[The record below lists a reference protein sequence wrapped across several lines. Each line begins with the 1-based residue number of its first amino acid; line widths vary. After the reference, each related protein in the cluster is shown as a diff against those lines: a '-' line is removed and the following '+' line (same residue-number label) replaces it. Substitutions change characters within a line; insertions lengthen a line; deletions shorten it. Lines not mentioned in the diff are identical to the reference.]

1 MRSARRFLAHLRGW
15 GGLSFAFNL
24 FHVGAAPRR
33 RGTINTLESAV
44 KTFLRTFVA
53 ASLATVLSA
62 PAFGCVP
69 TLPSVDNISV
79 SLLASVND
87 EIQRRE
93 FVEISDDLATSLG
106 ISPGDIDSDE
116 EAPNPQIRVRIQST
130 PAGSGV
136 TSNNAIFTVVG
147 INATGPGTD
156 LRIWVY
162 GRKTGTDKD
171 AGQFKLFAKSD
182 GSVYATPDT
191 TPADGILDDILV
203 RAFSV
208 PVSSRAFTNTS
219 NVTTTTTYYCEP
231 AASQSYLEKAVREAD
246 DTVVAFAPHGGN
258 IETGTSPQAYTFAS
272 TLETLSGTP
281 VNVWNLEGKWGNNQT
296 FERWHAT
303 STSIDIASYPGLTA
317 LLPAGGQFERAVS
330 FHGFSGTSSAQ
341 ACSSGPHAP
350 NPRLLYQVIIG
361 GGAVRN
367 LKCAIAKSLDDAMV
381 AAGRTDD
388 IGIAIRDGAGN
399 INIPDNCGRN
409 VSQSGLDGTH
419 DDNIVNRLASEGGI
433 QLEQSKVLRDDA
445 TLANL
450 MATAAADG
458 FADFMADDATDYCSG
473 L

>member
-1 MRSARRFLAHLRGW
+1 M
-15 GGLSFAFNL
+15 
-24 FHVGAAPRR
+24 
-33 RGTINTLESAV
+33 

-53 ASLATVLSA
+53 ACLATVSSA
-62 PAFGCVP
+62 PAFACIP
-69 TLPSVDNISV
+69 TLSSVDNVSV
-79 SLLASVND
+79 SFLASVND

-93 FVEISDDLATSLG
+93 FAEISDDLATSLG
-106 ISPGDIDSDE
+106 IAPGDIDSDE

-136 TSNNAIFTVVG
+136 TGNNAIFTVVG
-147 INATGPGTD
+147 ITATGPGTD

-162 GRKTGTDKD
+162 GQKNASDKD
-171 AGQFKLFAKSD
+171 SGQFKLFATAA
-182 GSVYATPDT
+182 GNPVYATPDT

-203 RAFSV
+203 RAFTV
-208 PVSSRAFTNTS
+208 PVSSSAFTNTS

-231 AASQSYLEKAVREAD
+231 ASGQSYLEKAAREAD
-246 DTVVAFAPHGGN
+246 DRVVAFAPHGGN
-258 IETGTSPQAYTFAS
+258 IETGTSPQAYTFAT
-272 TLETLSGTP
+272 TLESLAGFP

-303 STSIDIASYPGLTA
+303 STSIDIASYPGLTG
-317 LLPAGGQFERAVS
+317 LLPAGGQFERAIS
-330 FHGFSGTSSAQ
+330 FHGFSGTSGAQ

-350 NPRLLYQVIIG
+350 TPRLLYQVIVG
-361 GGAVRN
+361 GGAERN
-367 LKCAIAKSLDDAMV
+367 LKCAIAKSLDAAM
-381 AAGRTDD
+381 ATAGRTDD

-399 INIPDNCGRN
+399 LNIPDNCGRN

-433 QLEQSKVLRDDA
+433 QLEQSKVLREDS

-450 MATAAADG
+450 VATAAADG
-458 FADFMADDATDYCSG
+458 FADFMADSVTNYCLG

>member
-1 MRSARRFLAHLRGW
+1 
-15 GGLSFAFNL
+15 
-24 FHVGAAPRR
+24 
-33 RGTINTLESAV
+33 
-44 KTFLRTFVA
+44 VA

-79 SLLASVND
+79 SLLAWVND
-87 EIQRRE
+87 DITRRE
-93 FVEISDDLATSLG
+93 FAQISDDLATSLG
-106 ISPGDIDSDE
+106 ISAGDIDADP

-130 PAGSGV
+130 PAGSGI

-147 INATGPGTD
+147 INATPPGTD

-162 GRKTGTDKD
+162 GQKSGSDKNS
-171 AGQFKLFAKSD
+171 GQFKLFTTAA
-182 GSVYATPDT
+182 GTPVYATPDSA
-191 TPADGILDDILV
+191 PNDGILDNILV

-208 PVSSRAFTNTS
+208 PVSSSAFTNT
-219 NVTTTTTYYCEP
+219 
-231 AASQSYLEKAVREAD
+231 R
-246 DTVVAFAPHGGN
+246 VVAFAPHGGN
-258 IETGTSPQAYTFAS
+258 IETGTSPQAYTFAT
-272 TLETLSGTP
+272 TLESLNSTP

-303 STSIDIASYPGLTA
+303 STSIDIASYPGLTG
-317 LLPAGGQFERAVS
+317 LLPAGGQFERAIS
-330 FHGFSGTSSAQ
+330 FHGFSGNTSLA